1 MGYDSPM
8 FWLAIFIAAAIAM
21 AVLWKRMRAFEAQAV
36 DPAVP
41 APNSSD
47 LTPRAQNQG

>member
-21 AVLWKRMRAFEAQAV
+21 AVLWKRMTAFEASTEAV

-47 LTPRAQNQG
+47 LRSHADE